1 MKKRIFLLSLLFCL
15 FDVNIFAQNALFK
28 AEISS
33 GLIRGDRALLQTK
46 DNGFF
51 YAFVSDSNQLG
62 FALLDSSGNFLWN
75 RVSRYVENAGNMDI
89 SPAVELPGK
98 QFLLT
103 ANSHHNLLRIDSVG
117 NYMNAYKFSPIPS
130 NIWIHT
136 LQVFNDSNVLIQYVT
151 NSGEFI
157 AVADTSLNI
166 IHSYH
171 LDSLSDTLLSLS
183 LIHI

>member
-103 ANSHHNLLRIDSVG
+103 ANSYHNLL
-117 NYMNAYKFSPIPS
+117 
-130 NIWIHT
+130 
-136 LQVFNDSNVLIQYVT
+136 
-151 NSGEFI
+151 E
-157 AVADTSLNI
+157 I
-166 IHSYH
+166 I
-171 LDSLSDTLLSLS
+171 
-183 LIHI
+183 

>member
-89 SPAVELPGK
+89 SQL
-98 QFLLT
+98 
-103 ANSHHNLLRIDSVG
+103 
-117 NYMNAYKFSPIPS
+117 
-130 NIWIHT
+130 
-136 LQVFNDSNVLIQYVT
+136 
-151 NSGEFI
+151 
-157 AVADTSLNI
+157 
-166 IHSYH
+166 
-171 LDSLSDTLLSLS
+171 
-183 LIHI
+183 